1 VESLK
6 QEIYCARLG
15 LFESMLKRNIQF
27 NEKAKIIID
36 TIHSVKGGE
45 ADNVLIYE
53 KANWPSNF
61 QPRTSKTRWLK
72 RGCGI
77 LVLHGVRHP
86 YIYSLLTIHIFFL
99 WGVLHLIS
107 TGEL

>member
-1 VESLK
+1 MRDFD
-6 QEIYCARLG
+6 Y
-15 LFESMLKRNIQF
+15 FESMLKRNIQF

-61 QPRTSKTRWLK
+61 STKNFKDKMAEARVWYTGITRSKTSLH
-72 RGCGI
+72 I
-77 LVLHGVRHP
+77 LSTNHTYFFPLGRLA
-86 YIYSLLTIHIFFL
+86 SNFNRRTIN
-99 WGVLHLIS
+99 
-107 TGEL
+107 E

>member
-1 VESLK
+1 MD
-6 QEIYCARLG
+6 Y
-15 LFESMLKRNIQF
+15 FENMLKRNIQF

-61 QPRTSKTRWLK
+61 STKNNREKMAEARVWYTGITRSKTSLH
-72 RGCGI
+72 I
-77 LVLHGVRHP
+77 LSTNHT
-86 YIYSLLTIHIFFL
+86 YFFPL
-99 WGVLHLIS
+99 GRLASNFNRRIVN
-107 TGEL
+107 E